1 MATGV
6 LAFRFV
12 CLFVCL
18 FFLQRSC
25 TLYVPTSSKYFTGR
39 YFMYGTLIPDA
50 SQKETV
56 KLTQS
61 SWVLINSAETLLTKV
76 R

>member
-1 MATGV
+1 MNSPVG
-6 LAFRFV
+6 
-12 CLFVCL
+12 LFVCL
-18 FFLQRSC
+18 FFSQRSR
-25 TLYVPTSSKYFTGR
+25 TLYVPTSSKNDTGR
-39 YFMYGTLIPDA
+39 YLMYGTLIQDA
-50 SQKETV
+50 SLEQTV